1 MSWIDTIEPIS
12 APVRQRLL
20 TLPEKAVAK
29 GAILFRPNDA
39 AQGFVIVLSGRIE
52 VHLTGP
58 SGREILLYA
67 IEPGQSCVQT
77 TLGLMADEPYSGEAL
92 AATDAR
98 VVMIPR
104 ALFLQLID
112 SEPGFRSFVMTALGR
127 RMQDVTRLLEQV
139 AFASIESR
147 LAAALL
153 DMSKDNLVHA
163 TQAELAARIGSAREV
178 VTRRLDAFQ
187 RAGWVATD
195 RGSVRV
201 LNPDALI
208 QAASLEPKRKSFG
221 FLGKPVTR
229 SQTGCTESGKFLA

>member
-1 MSWIDTIEPIS
+1 MSDQAH
-12 APVRQRLL
+12 APVVQPTRPVAEVLVWDVPVRVFHWLL
-20 TLPEKAVAK
+20 VFSVAGAWLNAESERWRWWHETL
-29 GAILFRPNDA
+29 G
-39 AQGFVIVLSGRIE
+39 
-52 VHLTGP
+52 
-58 SGREILLYA
+58 Y
-67 IEPGQSCVQT
+67 T
-77 TLGLMADEPYSGEAL
+77 TLGLMAGEPYSGEAL
-92 AATDAR
+92 VATDAR

-104 ALFLQLID
+104 AMFLKLID

-153 DMSKDNLVHA
+153 DMSEDNLVHA

-195 RGSVRV
+195 RGTVR
-201 LNPDALI
+201 LLDSGALKR
-208 QAASLEPKRKSFG
+208 AASLAP
-221 FLGKPVTR
+221 
-229 SQTGCTESGKFLA
+229 